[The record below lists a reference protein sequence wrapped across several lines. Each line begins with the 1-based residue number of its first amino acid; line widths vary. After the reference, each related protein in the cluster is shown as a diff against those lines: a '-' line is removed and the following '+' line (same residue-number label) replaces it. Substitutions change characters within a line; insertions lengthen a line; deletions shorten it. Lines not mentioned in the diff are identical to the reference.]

1 MKTNRT
7 VRKSGPQPIG
17 NVIAEIVSRTGIGR
31 QRSAEARQ
39 AAWHEAVGQA
49 FVGATRCGDIRRR
62 KLEVIVANSLV
73 MQELMFQKEEI
84 LARFRKAVPDV
95 QIDDLRFRVGA
106 VADAN

>member
-1 MKTNRT
+1 MKTGRT

-17 NVIAEIVSRTGIGR
+17 NVIAEVVSRTGIGR

-39 AAWHEAVGQA
+39 AAWHEAAGKA
-49 FVGATRCGDIRRR
+49 FVGATRCGEVRRR

-84 LARFRKAVPDV
+84 LVRFRKAVPEV
-95 QIDDLRFRVGA
+95 QIDDLRFRVG
-106 VADAN
+106 VVK